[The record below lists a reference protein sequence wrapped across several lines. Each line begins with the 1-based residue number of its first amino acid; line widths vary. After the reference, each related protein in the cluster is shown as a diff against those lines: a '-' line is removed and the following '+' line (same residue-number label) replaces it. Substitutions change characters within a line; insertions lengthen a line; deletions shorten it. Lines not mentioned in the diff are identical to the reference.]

1 VILRRAGL
9 AAAAALSFTG
19 VAPAVASSASTIN
32 TAGLRGAMAD
42 PVESDF
48 VESLARA
55 SGTLTGPFDAK
66 TYADTSGS
74 DANSRSTIL
83 RALQDYGFASGYGR
97 DWSKPRLSDKMEE
110 LLMVFGGDWG
120 AATTAGTSKTSYS
133 KDEHFR
139 TFFDPQVNADA
150 YGVTEDDGG
159 YYWSVVVF
167 TKGNAMF
174 AIERGSA
181 TAYPTTQSIAQAQ
194 KAFAFAPNSI
204 DVPPPAAVGP
214 GFLPNFRLLAIGASV
229 LALLSACAIGV
240 GIFVLV
246 RSGSP
251 RIPAAGAEP
260 KP

>member
-1 VILRRAGL
+1 MILRRAGL
-9 AAAAALSFTG
+9 AAAAALSLTG
-19 VAPAVASSASTIN
+19 VAPVLACSASTVYG
-32 TAGLRGAMAD
+32 TGLRGAMAD
-42 PVESDF
+42 PVETDF
-48 VESLARA
+48 VEALARV
-55 SGTLTGPFDAK
+55 SGSLIGPFDAK

-74 DANSRSTIL
+74 DADSRSTIL

-110 LLMVFGGDWG
+110 LLMVFGSGWG
-120 AATTAGTSKTSYS
+120 AATTASTSKTSYS

-139 TFFDPQVNADA
+139 TFFDPQVNGDA

-167 TKGNAMF
+167 TKGNEMF

-181 TAYPTTQSIAQAQ
+181 TEYPTAQSIAQAQ
-194 KAFAFAPNSI
+194 KAFAFAPKSI
-204 DVPPPAAVGP
+204 DVPPPAPVGP
-214 GFLPNFRLLAIGASV
+214 GFMPNFRLLAIGASI
-229 LALLSACAIGV
+229 LALLSVCAIGV
-240 GIFVLV
+240 GVFVLV

-251 RIPAAGAEP
+251 RMPATGAEP